1 MKPALILVG
10 ADKGGVGKTT
20 VARLL
25 LDYLAEHEI
34 ETRAFDS
41 ESPRGTLKRFFPDI
55 AEIVDMTQTG
65 DQMKIIDTLEESDA
79 RVTVVDVNAGRL
91 QTTLEAFRRMGF
103 LDAAG
108 QGEFTFLLFHVLG
121 SSIASL
127 DEISEVAPY
136 AADAHHFVV
145 KNHIND
151 TTFFEWDPQTYRNY
165 FGQVK
170 SATEIEVPRLN
181 EVAYEQVDHAG
192 VPFRQ
197 FIENRAN
204 SFVLRGYVRT
214 WLRSVFEEF
223 DRARILKTL
232 SIRTK
237 AASGKVAAG
246 AR

>member
-1 MKPALILVG
+1 
-10 ADKGGVGKTT
+10 
-20 VARLL
+20 
-25 LDYLAEHEI
+25 
-34 ETRAFDS
+34 
-41 ESPRGTLKRFFPDI
+41 
-55 AEIVDMTQTG
+55 MTQTG

-91 QTTLEAFRRMGF
+91 QTTLEAFRSMGF
-103 LDAAG
+103 LDAAS

-121 SSIASL
+121 ASIASL
-127 DEISEVAPY
+127 DEIAEVAPF

-151 TTFFEWDPQTYRNY
+151 TTFFEWDPQTYRSY

-181 EVAYEQVDHAG
+181 EVAYEQVDYAG
-192 VPFRQ
+192 VSFRE

-214 WLRSVFEEF
+214 WLRNVFNEF

-237 AASGKVAAG
+237 AATGKVAAG